1 METLQT
7 GKAVAGQRNAGIDLL
22 RILAALY
29 IIVLHTLGMGGI
41 LENVAEGSYQ
51 EQVSDF
57 LYFWSFCGVN
67 IFGLIS
73 GYVGYSEKE
82 KPIAWKSMASLW
94 LEVVFYD
101 VSMALLALRILPDR
115 ASTADLP
122 HLFFPILNNSHWYFT
137 CYAALLLFIPFLNS
151 GVRQCSCKTLLQF
164 LGAIFLVVIP
174 IDTLFG
180 HFHFYLGYSVAWLIV
195 LYLVG
200 AILKKTNIGAKLP
213 TPIAIIGIVLMDVL
227 SVWFFRNWVETTW
240 FGYSISP
247 AMARYFTFPCH
258 YISAVLHLIVF
269 SRLKLGPV
277 VGKWISALA
286 PGAFAVYLINTQKHY
301 WLGYLPG
308 RYWYLSNSSPL
319 GIFVRVIAYSVLF
332 VSVCLVVDFIRRQL
346 IRLLRRKKT

>member
-7 GKAVAGQRNAGIDLL
+7 GKAAAGQRNAGIDLL

-82 KPIAWKSMASLW
+82 KPIAWKSMGALW

-101 VSMALLALRILPDR
+101 VVMALLALRILPDR
-115 ASTADLP
+115 ASTADLLP
-122 HLFFPILNNSHWYFT
+122 LFFPILNNSHWYFT

-151 GVRQCSCKTLLQF
+151 GVRQCGRKTLLQF
-164 LGAIFLVVIP
+164 LASISLLVIP

-180 HFHFYLGYSVAWLIV
+180 HLQFSIGYSVAWLIV

-200 AILKKTNIGAKLP
+200 AILKKTNIDAKLP
-213 TPIAIIGIVLMDVL
+213 TPIAVIGIVLMDIF
-227 SVWFFRNWVETTW
+227 SVWFYRNWVETTW
-240 FGYSISP
+240 FGCVIPP
-247 AMARYFTFPCH
+247 AMARYFIFPCH

-269 SRLKLGPV
+269 SRLNIGPV
-277 VGKWISALA
+277 LSKWISALA
-286 PGAFAVYLINTQKHY
+286 PGAFAVYLINTQKHF
-301 WLGYLPG
+301 WQGYLPG
-308 RYWYLSNSSPL
+308 RYCYWAYSSPIGL
-319 GIFVRVIAYSVLF
+319 FVRIMTYCVLF
-332 VSVCLVVDFIRRQL
+332 VAVCLVIDFIRRQL